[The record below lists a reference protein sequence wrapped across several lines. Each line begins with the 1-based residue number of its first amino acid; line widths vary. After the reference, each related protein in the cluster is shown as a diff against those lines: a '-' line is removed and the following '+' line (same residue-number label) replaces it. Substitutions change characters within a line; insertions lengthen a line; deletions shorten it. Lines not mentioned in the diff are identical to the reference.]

1 MLSAATALVTM
12 AVLAGYGVVIG
23 VDASLKPGKYCAY
36 QDVFSPT
43 PGMMLRGCMFFQY
56 DSPGEAIVGYNY
68 FGIHYYAFRYDSAVI
83 KENTFILKRFGRSE
97 GPEIY
102 PYYEVGFDLKVSPG
116 SAEVVQMVSKK
127 GDYVH
132 NLTMT
137 ACENPTK
144 YDAACVAIP
153 YAVSAPDGSLTSDEE
168 TPTGLYD
175 NRIGP
180 HDVSTYFRAK
190 DSLARTSFRDWRS
203 PLGQSSA
210 IYNSGASPMKLSKA
224 RCGEL
229 IQLDN
234 LYVNKTKQFVNVPAQ
249 WLYFSYD
256 NTVEFV
262 PNNKSK
268 PSVVLIHLPKV
279 SKK

>member
-12 AVLAGYGVVIG
+12 AVLAGYGVVTG

-83 KENTFILKRFGRSE
+83 KDNTFILKRFGRSE

-102 PYYEVGFDLKVSPG
+102 PYYEVGFDLKVPPG

-137 ACENPTK
+137 ACENPKK

-190 DSLARTSFRDWRS
+190 DSLARISFRDWRS

-210 IYNSGASPMKLSKA
+210 IYNSGTGPMKLSKA

-234 LYVNKTKQFVNVPAQ
+234 FYKTKQFVNVPAQ
-249 WLYFSYD
+249 WFYFSYD